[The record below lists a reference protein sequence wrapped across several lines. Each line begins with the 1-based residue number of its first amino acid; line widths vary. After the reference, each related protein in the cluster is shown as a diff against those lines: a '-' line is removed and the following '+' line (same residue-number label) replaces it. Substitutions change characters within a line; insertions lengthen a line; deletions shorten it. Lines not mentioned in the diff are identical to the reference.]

1 MSVTFDEEQQIARVP
16 QTNVS
21 GLYGL
26 VIRWGF
32 AKDAKSASMVL
43 TITAVSLAV
52 LAIGLLVFGP
62 GSRNNITAEEYLNNG
77 NITTPPQ
84 P

>member
-1 MSVTFDEEQQIARVP
+1 MSVTFDEEQQIVNVP
-16 QTNVS
+16 QTGAS

-32 AKDAKSASMVL
+32 AKDARSAGMVL
-43 TITAVSLAV
+43 MITAASLAV

-62 GSRNNITAEEYLNNG
+62 GSGNTITAEEYLNNG